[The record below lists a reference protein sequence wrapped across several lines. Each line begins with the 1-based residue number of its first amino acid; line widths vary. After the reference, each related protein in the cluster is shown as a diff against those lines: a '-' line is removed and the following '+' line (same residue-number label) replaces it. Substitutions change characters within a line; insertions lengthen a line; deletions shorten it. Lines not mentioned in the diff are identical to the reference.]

1 LISVYVIFLIGLFKT
16 LRFVLDQ
23 VSEYM
28 VKVVRDIDAGASV
41 RDAAKKLDSLGIG
54 SLLVKKDG
62 DYVGMVSETEITRQS
77 VAKNLDPNN
86 SKISGILNPDIDYND
101 QEETMSRAIAIMREK
116 RLRYLIV
123 RDGKTVAGILSVKD
137 LLAYYEKWFQLI
149 L

>member
-1 LISVYVIFLIGLFKT
+1 M
-16 LRFVLDQ
+16 RFVLDQ

-86 SKISGILNPDIDYND
+86 TKISDILNPDIDYND
-101 QEETMSRAIAIMREK
+101 QEETMSRAIAITREK

>member
-86 SKISGILNPDIDYND
+86 TKISGILNPDIDYND

>member
-1 LISVYVIFLIGLFKT
+1 MDPVN
-16 LRFVLDQ
+16 
-23 VSEYM
+23 EYM
-28 VKVVRDIDAGASV
+28 VKAVKDIDASASV
-41 RDAAKKLDSLGIG
+41 RDAAEKLDSFGIG
-54 SLLVKKDG
+54 SLLVKKDT
-62 DYVGMVSETEITRQS
+62 DYVGIVTEQEITRQL

-86 SKISGILNPDIDYND
+86 TKVGDILNPDIDYID
-101 QEETMSRAIAIMREK
+101 QEETMSHAIAIMREK

>member
-23 VSEYM
+23 VSEYI

-86 SKISGILNPDIDYND
+86 TKISGILNPDIDYND
-101 QEETMSRAIAIMREK
+101 QEETMSRAIAIMSEK

>member
-1 LISVYVIFLIGLFKT
+1 
-16 LRFVLDQ
+16 
-23 VSEYM
+23 M
-28 VKVVRDIDAGASV
+28 VRDIDAGASV
-41 RDAAKKLDSLGIG
+41 RDAAKNLDSLGIG

-62 DYVGMVSETEITRQS
+62 DYVGMVSETELTRQS

-86 SKISGILNPDIDYND
+86 TKISDILNPDIDYND
-101 QEETMSRAIAIMREK
+101 QEETMSRAIAITREK

>member
-1 LISVYVIFLIGLFKT
+1 M
-16 LRFVLDQ
+16 R
-23 VSEYM
+23 
-28 VKVVRDIDAGASV
+28 R
-41 RDAAKKLDSLGIG
+41 KKLDTLGIG

-86 SKISGILNPDIDYND
+86 TKISDILNPDIDYND
-101 QEETMSRAIAIMREK
+101 QEETMSRAIAIIREK

-123 RDGKTVAGILSVKD
+123 RDGKTVAGILSVND